1 MKKILVYLLALP
13 LFVTLLNS
21 CSSNSGTD
29 ILPEDALLVMSVD
42 VKNTLASAGDD
53 MNKELNSSIKDYIGY
68 MELSR
73 TDEDKLCEIVD
84 NPMSSGI
91 DLTKPIYLTTDEDEN
106 MIITG
111 VVKNIKD
118 LEEMLDP
125 LVSICDTRIK
135 DISSDIKYINIGD
148 AMMMMFNN
156 TYFAIR
162 TMSYYDEEDDVID
175 EMQNMFTQKTSFT
188 NTKSYQN
195 LQAENGLIKM
205 VVTPEIYKTEI
216 YDDFID
222 DIDDIYYESGIDI
235 SEYYKLMEESI
246 ITLAFNTQNGNA
258 SIVSN
263 VDYITEETKKKME
276 EYLSVIGNID
286 GTYLPYVEDDA
297 IFTIATNFNGNKLW
311 NWVSDLLKDL
321 DIFSNSELVEIENI
335 IKSFD
340 GDVTL
345 TADSKLLYIDYEAV
359 PEIKL
364 YAATKDNGVVNTVS
378 ELAEEIFDVEKN
390 GENEWIASIEDYY
403 SDEEIGYMTLGY
415 DKNTSYFLL
424 KEKKTKALET
434 ADNQTSKSLYT
445 GNNLSLYTGNNLSAR
460 FNVPAFLDTKIDGD
474 KISSLIKEEDPTV
487 YKAVSSIEYIDIV
500 VKGNRCTYTM
510 TTVEK
515 DRNPIEL
522 FLDMFI

>member
-1 MKKILVYLLALP
+1 MKRFLIYLLALP

-42 VKNTLASAGDD
+42 VKNTLASAGED
-53 MNKELNSSIKDYIGY
+53 MNKELNGSIKDFINY

-91 DLTKPIYLTTDEDEN
+91 DLAKPIYLTIDEEEN
-106 MIITG
+106 VIITG
-111 VVKNIKD
+111 LVKNIQNF
-118 LEEMLDP
+118 EEMLDP
-125 LVSICDTRIK
+125 IASIYETRIK
-135 DISSDIKYINIGD
+135 DISSDIKYVNIED
-148 AMMMMFNN
+148 MIVMFNN

-162 TMSYYDEEDDVID
+162 SLSYYDEEDDVID

-205 VVTPEIYKTEI
+205 VVTPEIYRTDFYDEI
-216 YDDFID
+216 ID
-222 DIDDIYYESGIDI
+222 DAYDELGIDL
-235 SEYYKLMEESI
+235 SEYYKIMKDA
-246 ITLAFNTQNGNA
+246 ITTIALNAQNGNVTL
-258 SIVSN
+258 VSN
-263 VDYITEETKKKME
+263 VDYITEEAKMKME

-286 GTYLPYVEDDA
+286 GTHLPYVEDNA

-311 NWVSDLLKDL
+311 NLISDLLEDL
-321 DIFSNSELVEIENI
+321 DIFSNSELDEIENI

-445 GNNLSLYTGNNLSAR
+445 GNNLSAR

-474 KISSLIKEEDPTV
+474 KISSLIKDEDPMI

-500 VKGNRCTYTM
+500 VKGNRSTYTM

>member
-42 VKNTLASAGDD
+42 VKNTLASTGDNI
-53 MNKELNSSIKDYIGY
+53 NKELNGSIKDFINY

-91 DLTKPIYLTTDEDEN
+91 DLAKPIYLTIDEEEN
-106 MIITG
+106 VIITG
-111 VVKNIKD
+111 LVKNIQNF
-118 LEEMLDP
+118 EEMLDP
-125 LVSICDTRIK
+125 IASIYDTRIK
-135 DISSDIKYINIGD
+135 DISSDIKYVNIED
-148 AMMMMFNN
+148 MIVMFNN

-162 TMSYYDEEDDVID
+162 SLSYYDEEDDVID
-175 EMQNMFTQKTSFT
+175 EMHNMFTQKNNFT

-205 VVTPEIYKTEI
+205 VVTPEIYRTDFYDEI
-216 YDDFID
+216 ID
-222 DIDDIYYESGIDI
+222 DAYDELGIDL
-235 SEYYKLMEESI
+235 SEYYKIMKDA
-246 ITLAFNTQNGNA
+246 ITTIALNAQNGNVTL
-258 SIVSN
+258 VSN
-263 VDYITEETKKKME
+263 VDYITEEAKMKME

-286 GTYLPYVEDDA
+286 GTHLPYVEDNA

-311 NWVSDLLKDL
+311 NLISDLLEDL

-445 GNNLSLYTGNNLSAR
+445 GNNLSAR

-500 VKGNRCTYTM
+500 VKGNRSTYTM

>member
-42 VKNTLASAGDD
+42 VKNTLASAGED
-53 MNKELNSSIKDYIGY
+53 MNKELNGSIKDFINY

-73 TDEDKLCEIVD
+73 TDEDKLYEIVD

-91 DLTKPIYLTTDEDEN
+91 DLAKPIYLSIDEEEN
-106 MIITG
+106 VIITG
-111 VVKNIKD
+111 LVKNIQNF
-118 LEEMLDP
+118 EEMLDP
-125 LVSICDTRIK
+125 IASIYDTRIK
-135 DISSDIKYINIGD
+135 DISSDIKYVNIED
-148 AMMMMFNN
+148 MIVMFNN

-162 TMSYYDEEDDVID
+162 SLSYYDEEDDVID

-205 VVTPEIYKTEI
+205 VVTPEIYRTDFYDEI
-216 YDDFID
+216 ID
-222 DIDDIYYESGIDI
+222 DAYDELGIDL
-235 SEYYKLMEESI
+235 SEYYKIMKDA
-246 ITLAFNTQNGNA
+246 ITTIALNAQNGNVTL
-258 SIVSN
+258 VSN
-263 VDYITEETKKKME
+263 VDYITEEAKMKME

-286 GTYLPYVEDDA
+286 GTHLPYVEDNA

-311 NWVSDLLKDL
+311 NLISDLLEDL
-321 DIFSNSELVEIENI
+321 DIFSNSELDEIENI

-445 GNNLSLYTGNNLSAR
+445 GNNLSAR
-460 FNVPAFLDTKIDGD
+460 FNVPAFLNTKIDGD
-474 KISSLIKEEDPTV
+474 KISTLIKEEDPTV
-487 YKAVSSIEYIDIV
+487 YKAISSIEYIDFV
-500 VKGNRCTYTM
+500 VKGNRSTYTM

>member
-1 MKKILVYLLALP
+1 
-13 LFVTLLNS
+13 
-21 CSSNSGTD
+21 
-29 ILPEDALLVMSVD
+29 
-42 VKNTLASAGDD
+42 
-53 MNKELNSSIKDYIGY
+53 
-68 MELSR
+68 
-73 TDEDKLCEIVD
+73 
-84 NPMSSGI
+84 
-91 DLTKPIYLTTDEDEN
+91 
-106 MIITG
+106 
-111 VVKNIKD
+111 
-118 LEEMLDP
+118 
-125 LVSICDTRIK
+125 
-135 DISSDIKYINIGD
+135 
-148 AMMMMFNN
+148 
-156 TYFAIR
+156 
-162 TMSYYDEEDDVID
+162 
-175 EMQNMFTQKTSFT
+175 
-188 NTKSYQN
+188 
-195 LQAENGLIKM
+195 M
-205 VVTPEIYKTEI
+205 VVTPDIYKTEI

-222 DIDDIYYESGIDI
+222 DIDDIYYESGIDF
-235 SEYYKLMEESI
+235 SEYYKIMKDAI
-246 ITLAFNTQNGNA
+246 TTLAFNTQNGKA
-258 SIVSN
+258 SIVAN
-263 VDYITEETKKKME
+263 VDYITEEAKMKME

-286 GTYLPYVEDDA
+286 GTHLPYVEDDA

-311 NWVSDLLKDL
+311 NLISDLLEDL
-321 DIFSNSELVEIENI
+321 DIFSNSELVEIENV

-345 TADSKLLYIDYEAV
+345 TADSKLLYIDYETV

-445 GNNLSLYTGNNLSAR
+445 GNNLSAR